1 MTQENSYDTIN
12 QNSGRYNPKG
22 VSKLTVVVIARNEE
36 GHIADCLGALK
47 SALQDMA
54 ETRIILIDSCSTD
67 RTVEIASRFSIEIYR
82 YQGPPFSAAAGRRVG
97 FSFVTSDYVLF
108 LDGDCCIEPG
118 WIEKGLAA
126 LDSTPSAAVVYG
138 TRKEVFENA
147 SDAAI
152 EVAPTAEEYGL
163 GGNALYRSDA
173 MRQAGGF
180 NPYIRGGEEG
190 ELLARIKAA
199 GSQEVRIPHVMFTHY
214 TAPKT
219 SVNGYFNRIR
229 RGLSRGAGTILR
241 ESISQGLLVHHAK
254 RFNRYLLT
262 LGYVIAGMLS
272 FIAALIFKRPMFFI
286 GWGMIGLVAFAAL
299 WWRRKTFRSALFIAA
314 EWLVVAIHIP
324 GDFIRP
330 PRSRDDFEPIVE
342 RLQ

>member
-1 MTQENSYDTIN
+1 MARENFYDTIN
-12 QNSGRYNPKG
+12 QDSAHYNPKV

-36 GHIADCLGALK
+36 QHIANCLNALK
-47 SALQDMA
+47 LALQDIPD
-54 ETRIILIDSCSTD
+54 TRIIVIDSCSAD

-82 YQGPPFSAAAGRRVG
+82 YQGPQFSAAAGRRVG
-97 FSFVTSDYVLF
+97 FSFVTSEFVLF
-108 LDGDCCIEPG
+108 LDGDCCIEQG
-118 WIEKGLAA
+118 WVEKGLAA
-126 LDSTPSAAVVYG
+126 LESMPSAAVAYG
-138 TRKEVFENA
+138 SRREVFENTSA
-147 SDAAI
+147 AAI

-180 NPYIRGGEEG
+180 NPYIQGGEEG
-190 ELLARIKAA
+190 ELLARIKAE
-199 GSQEVRIPHVMFTHY
+199 GFHDVRIPDIMFTHF
-214 TAPKT
+214 TDAKT

-229 RGLSRGAGTILR
+229 RGLSRGGGTILR
-241 ESISQGLLVHHAK
+241 ESISQGLFIHHAK
-254 RFNRYLLT
+254 RFNRHLLS
-262 LGYVIAGMLS
+262 LGYIFAGILS
-272 FIAALIFKRPMFFI
+272 FIAALIFKRPIFFI
-286 GWGMIGLVAFAAL
+286 GWGMIGLVAFATL
-299 WWRRKTFRSALFIAA
+299 WWRRKIFRSALFIAA